1 MFVFNLCGRMQMC
14 MFDSYACMF
23 NCMFNLYARVQMC
36 MFNLYDDWATS
47 VSHYTAFSRLILI
60 LRALHVNGEKA
71 RMILRPDRSVVTQP
85 HHMWPTLSDE
95 QWIKVRRQPA
105 LVLCTM

>member
-1 MFVFNLCGRMQMC
+1 
-14 MFDSYACMF
+14 
-23 NCMFNLYARVQMC
+23 

-95 QWIKVRRQPA
+95 QWIKVRHQLECGLTLLTLRQVH
-105 LVLCTM
+105 VLKAAVGWSGH

>member
-1 MFVFNLCGRMQMC
+1 
-14 MFDSYACMF
+14 
-23 NCMFNLYARVQMC
+23 

-95 QWIKVRRQPA
+95 QWIKVRRRRHPA
-105 LVLCTM
+105 LIHLRSAHACFWPKGGVCVRMQDCLL